1 MGKRKYWK
9 RKYRKRRKRRKRGRG
24 KSYIRKNIVYFGG
37 RRPYL
42 RKKKVYFGEGRKR
55 SQRGDSIFGTILSTA
70 LPLVGEIVK
79 VFKWKKMRRKNNYVM
94 RRLDTLKKVTLLN
107 GRTFYAEYQRVPRS
121 QLPPNVIMKRKYKRR
136 AGPKGRKRRPVRKGQ
151 WGRGFLSSL
160 KK

>member
-1 MGKRKYWK
+1 MEKEEKEVEENHILEK
-9 RKYRKRRKRRKRGRG
+9 T
-24 KSYIRKNIVYFGG
+24 VYFGG

-55 SQRGDSIFGTILSTA
+55 SQRGDGIFGAILSTA

-79 VFKWKKMRRKNNYVM
+79 VIKWKKMRRKNNYVM
-94 RRLDTLKKVTLLN
+94 RRLDTLKKVTL
-107 GRTFYAEYQRVPRS
+107 QRVPRS

-136 AGPKGRKRRPVRKGQ
+136 AGPKGRRRRPVRKGQ